1 MQYLQKEFHNPGTIQ
16 MYGEK
21 TEVVHGFVGQNT
33 EIQHRVGMAG
43 RLIIFNLPQK
53 TVRMLTII
61 INHCSGK
68 TIEIKVIM

>member
-1 MQYLQKEFHNPGTIQ
+1 MLYLQKEFHNPATIQ

-21 TEVVHGFVGQNT
+21 IEVVLGFVGQNT
-33 EIQHRVGMAG
+33 ELEHRVDMAG
-43 RLIIFNLPQK
+43 RLIIFNLTQK
-53 TVRMLTII
+53 TDRMLTII